1 MEKLTIR
8 TGRVMIRMSG
18 GIVHM
23 PMTVRKAEK
32 LLNSIGFF
40 EVKGGKGSHRKFE
53 KAGERPITL
62 PVHSKELS
70 RVVESSVKKALKKA
84 EGE

>member
-1 MEKLTIR
+1 LTIR
-8 TGRVMIRMSG
+8 IGRTIIKVSG

-62 PVHSKELS
+62 PTHGKELS
-70 RVVESSVKKALKKA
+70 RIVESSVKKALKKA